1 MPRQYA
7 DSPLTIK
14 HLLTFTSGVPHNNE
28 PTWKNRELILKFRP
42 GTGELYSTP
51 GFGILG
57 HVIEGVTG
65 MTFDRAVKEYIGKP
79 VGAASFWVEKVFIA
93 PGARIHSSIY
103 DMALMVTGMMNHKYF
118 SADDFYNRIFH
129 SRDTERAFVWPHMNL
144 NTPDF
149 TLYIS
154 GANGRPRAHIKLK
167 PKKKI
172 GVVLL
177 ARRKQNL
184 AFELTQLGGNLLA
197 ALEHQPEDKI
207 RKK

>member
-1 MPRQYA
+1 MTKQA
-7 DSPLTIK
+7 M
-14 HLLTFTSGVPHNNE
+14 TSGVPHNNE
-28 PTWKNRELILKFRP
+28 PTWKNRKLNLKFRP
-42 GTGELYSTP
+42 GTSELYSTP

-79 VGAASFWVEKVFIA
+79 VGAASFWAEKVFIA

-129 SRDTERAFVWPHMNL
+129 SRDTARAFVWPHMNL